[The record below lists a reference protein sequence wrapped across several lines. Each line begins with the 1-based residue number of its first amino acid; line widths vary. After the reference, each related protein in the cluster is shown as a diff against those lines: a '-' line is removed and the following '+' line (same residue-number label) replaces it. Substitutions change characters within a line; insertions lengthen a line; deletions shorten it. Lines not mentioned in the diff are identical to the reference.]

1 MVSMPSYCMALL
13 AATLIAPTGAFV
25 PTTPLRHLPTALA
38 AKRRLA
44 DIKSSKISRK
54 KKAPKATA
62 AEATS
67 KALELGL
74 KVMPRRGRRP

>member
-1 MVSMPSYCMALL
+1 MVSMPYYCMALL
-13 AATLIAPTGAFV
+13 AAMLIALNGALV
-25 PTTPLRHLPTALA
+25 PKTHLRPLPTALA

-54 KKAPKATA
+54 KKAPKAATA

-74 KVMPRRGRRP
+74 KVMDKF